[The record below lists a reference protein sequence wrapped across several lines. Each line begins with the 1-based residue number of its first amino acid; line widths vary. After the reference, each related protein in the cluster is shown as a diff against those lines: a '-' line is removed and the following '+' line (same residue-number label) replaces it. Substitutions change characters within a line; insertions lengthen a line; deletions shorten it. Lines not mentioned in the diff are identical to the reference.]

1 MKMGNLSKCSATGKV
16 RFENKKD
23 AEAKIHKTKTLTSY
37 KSGQRLNRLRRKRKE
52 KRCYWCE
59 HCDGWH
65 LTSQD
70 YSVVKSIREQKK
82 RNIKN
87 YLDVTEI

>member
-1 MKMGNLSKCSATGKV
+1 MGNLKKCSATGKV
-16 RFENKKD
+16 IFENKKD
-23 AEAKIHKTKTLTSY
+23 ALAKIHKNKTITSY
-37 KSGQRLNRLRRKRKE
+37 KTGQRVNRLRRKRNE

-59 HCDGWH
+59 FCDGWH

-70 YSVVKSIREQKK
+70 YKVVKSIKEQKR

>member
-1 MKMGNLSKCSATGKV
+1 MGNLNKCEATGKV
-16 RFENKKD
+16 KFENKRD
-23 AEAKIHKTKTLTSY
+23 ALAKIHKTKNITSY
-37 KSGQRLNRLRRKRKE
+37 KTGQRVNRLRRKRKE

-70 YSVVKSIREQKK
+70 YSVVKAIREQRRK
-82 RNIKN
+82 NLSN
-87 YLDVTEI
+87 YLDNIEI